1 MELLGVLFELKIKSQ
16 QKRYIWTN
24 VYVFNLVFYVLHIEF
39 GVFFHLP
46 MGETRVWL
54 DAK

>member
-24 VYVFNLVFYVLHIEF
+24 VYVFNFVFLCIAYWIWS
-39 GVFFHLP
+39 VFSPADGWDKSL
-46 MGETRVWL
+46 TWC
-54 DAK
+54 